1 MGAILSPGEHG
12 QAPRLARAKTD
23 LRNISG
29 SKRAVKKVLRFERPS
44 SCARRITNSKK
55 KLPDRGGCGVLFS
68 DMDMVLISHLMFA
81 REPGS
86 KPAMLIEHLPLI
98 ATTTVVLCVFAF
110 IADASS
116 P

>member
-1 MGAILSPGEHG
+1 
-12 QAPRLARAKTD
+12 
-23 LRNISG
+23 
-29 SKRAVKKVLRFERPS
+29 
-44 SCARRITNSKK
+44 
-55 KLPDRGGCGVLFS
+55 
-68 DMDMVLISHLMFA
+68 MVLISHLMLA

-98 ATTTVVLCVFAF
+98 ATITVVLCVFAF

>member
-1 MGAILSPGEHG
+1 MIV
-12 QAPRLARAKTD
+12 
-23 LRNISG
+23 N
-29 SKRAVKKVLRFERPS
+29 F
-44 SCARRITNSKK
+44 
-55 KLPDRGGCGVLFS
+55 VLFTLRSLLAGFWQSFTS
-68 DMDMVLISHLMFA
+68 DVWTSSMVLISRLMLA

-98 ATTTVVLCVFAF
+98 ATITVVLCVFAF

>member
-1 MGAILSPGEHG
+1 
-12 QAPRLARAKTD
+12 
-23 LRNISG
+23 
-29 SKRAVKKVLRFERPS
+29 
-44 SCARRITNSKK
+44 
-55 KLPDRGGCGVLFS
+55 
-68 DMDMVLISHLMFA
+68 MFA

-98 ATTTVVLCVFAF
+98 ATITVVLCVFAF

>member
-1 MGAILSPGEHG
+1 
-12 QAPRLARAKTD
+12 
-23 LRNISG
+23 
-29 SKRAVKKVLRFERPS
+29 
-44 SCARRITNSKK
+44 
-55 KLPDRGGCGVLFS
+55 
-68 DMDMVLISHLMFA
+68 MVLISHLMFA

-98 ATTTVVLCVFAF
+98 ATITVVLGVFAF